1 MQVEIKFYNRET
13 KETKYEIFTG
23 GNASEIMNKFIAFY
37 PHCTLQCFTPIE
49 EGKKPFSEVRRF
61 ENLTDEE
68 VRKEH
73 RWWKGRYSRAKFN
86 EDVGVYLWSK
96 MSEHN
101 AEMHYLKTSYYEAKE
116 EMNIRGLKPIIKE
129 VK

>member
-1 MQVEIKFYNRET
+1 MQAEIKFYNRET
-13 KETKYEIFTG
+13 KETKYELFQG
-23 GNASEIMNKFIAFY
+23 SNASEIMNKFVAFY

-49 EGKKPFSEVRRF
+49 EAQKQVSRRF
-61 ENLTDEE
+61 ENLTDDE
-68 VRKEH
+68 VRREY

-116 EMNIRGLKPIIKE
+116 EMNIRKLEPIIEE